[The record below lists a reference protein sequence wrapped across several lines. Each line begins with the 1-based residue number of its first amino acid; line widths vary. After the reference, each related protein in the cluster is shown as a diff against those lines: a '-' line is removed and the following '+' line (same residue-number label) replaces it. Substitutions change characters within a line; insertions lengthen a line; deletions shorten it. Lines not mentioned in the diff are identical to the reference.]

1 MSYFLRTIRETDWFL
16 FFSVAPLL
24 VLGLLIMKSFGEGSD
39 YFFPRQLIWI
49 LVSIFIFFVF
59 SRIDWRIFKN
69 SLLVFLIYLFGVLS
83 LVLLLLWGGAGKIE
97 SWFRFYSFSIQPSEP
112 MKIILILILAQYL
125 SRRHIEISH
134 FKHIIVSGI
143 YALMPIFLVFFQPD
157 LGSAIIFAL
166 IWFGLILSSEISKK
180 HLLLLFLIF
189 ILIAGFGWS
198 FLLAPYQKARIVS
211 FLNPYFDPM
220 GRNYQAHQSMIAV
233 GSGGFWGKGI
243 GQGGQTR
250 LEFLPEYQTD
260 FMFAA
265 LSEELGLIG
274 VFFVLL
280 LFTLIIW
287 EILSLARMGESN
299 FERFFALGFCFFLMG
314 HIFIH
319 IGSNIGLFPI
329 TGLPL
334 PFLSYG
340 GSHLVSLFMGLGIW
354 QGMRRYSLQ

>member
-1 MSYFLRTIRETDWFL
+1 MSYFLRIIRETDWFL
-16 FFSVAPLL
+16 FFSITPLL
-24 VLGLLIMKSFGEGSD
+24 VLGLLIMKSFGEGAD

-49 LVSIFIFFVF
+49 FISIFVFFVF

-69 SLLVFLIYLFGVLS
+69 SLLTAIIYLFGVLI
-83 LVLLLLWGGAGKIE
+83 LTLLLLGGSGKIE
-97 SWFRFYSFSIQPSEP
+97 SWFQFYSFSIQPSEP
-112 MKIILILILAQYL
+112 MKIILILVLAQYL
-125 SRRHIEISH
+125 SKRHIEISH
-134 FKHIIVSGI
+134 IRHIIVSGI
-143 YALMPIFLVFFQPD
+143 YALAPISLVFFQPD

-180 HLLLLFLIF
+180 HLLLLFLVF

-198 FLLAPYQKARIVS
+198 FLLAPYQKARIIS
-211 FLNPYFDPM
+211 FLDPYFDPM
-220 GRNYQAHQSMIAV
+220 GRNYQAYQSMIAI

-274 VFFVLL
+274 AFFVLL

-287 EILSLARMGESN
+287 EILSLARIGESN

-354 QGMRRYSLQ
+354 QGMRRYSIR